1 MSFFKNLM
9 DEMNDR
15 NIDTSKLPK
24 KAVISEKIDMD
35 DPTKLT
41 EESIQNAEA
50 SDTPVP
56 EQPEQTEPPQQAID
70 PDFPDH
76 PDYIALKPHLT
87 ERELW
92 RMPAIR
98 FYSTIIFFCLGMIL
112 YGIING
118 VLDLG
123 MTKGAVGWYQI
134 FGAAIGFMLSREVF
148 EPRLRIPFAN
158 GTYEQKKAATDA
170 YLARIAALDQQIETL
185 HNMQDASNTDAK
197 K

>member
-1 MSFFKNLM
+1 MSFFKNLV

-24 KAVISEKIDMD
+24 KAAISEKIDMD

-41 EESIQNAEA
+41 EKSMKDTENF
-50 SDTPVP
+50 DTPEP
-56 EQPEQTEPPQQAID
+56 EQPEQPQEEID

-98 FYSTIIFFCLGMIL
+98 FYSTIICFCLGMIL

-134 FGAAIGFMLSREVF
+134 FGAAIGFMLSREVL
-148 EPRLRIPFAN
+148 EPRLRIPFAK

-185 HNMQDASNTDAK
+185 HKMQDASNTDTK
-197 K
+197 NNL